1 LRLVTPLKPLAVPA
15 SILGLAGI
23 AALFAGSETLAYG
36 PYLVLTI
43 GAAIALW
50 FNRGRAFFALV
61 SLLLAYAGLRFAAG
75 AGAFAARATFTAAAV
90 FVPLNILVALLAR
103 ERGVFHF
110 RSYRWL
116 LLLAVEITL
125 TVWIASA
132 GATPLSGTA
141 WHTLLETWFFRPAP
155 TPFVGRLLLAVALA
169 VSIAR
174 AWEDASPLDVGIGG
188 ALVAVFAAFTW
199 AGTAGVLT
207 AFVLAAGAILLVAV
221 LQESHRMAFRDQLT
235 GLPGRRALEEQLLA
249 LGPLYTIAMVD
260 VDHFKRF
267 NDTHGH
273 DIGDQVLKLV
283 GARLAQIG
291 GGGRSFRYGGE
302 EFSVLFADQSLK
314 QALPHLEQ
322 LRADIENYRMA
333 LRTHERRRESRGGRD
348 RRALPGKR
356 RASSSNGGTRSPGET
371 SPPPD
376 GSLSVTVSIG
386 VAERDGSLASP
397 SAVIKAADQ
406 ALYRA
411 KQAGRNRVSS

>member
-1 LRLVTPLKPLAVPA
+1 LRFVTPLKPLAVPA
-15 SILGLAGI
+15 SILVLSGI
-23 AALFAGSETLAYG
+23 AVLVASDDSLAYG

-43 GAAIALW
+43 GAVIALW
-50 FNRGRAFFALV
+50 FNRGRAFFALI
-61 SLLLAYAGLRFAAG
+61 SLLLAYAGLRLAGG
-75 AGAFAARATFTAAAV
+75 AGAFAARATFTGAAV
-90 FVPLNILVALLAR
+90 FVPLNILVALLGR

-116 LLLAVEITL
+116 LLLAVEIML

-141 WHTLLETWFFRPAP
+141 WHTLLETWLFRPAP
-155 TPFVGRLLLAVALA
+155 TPLIGRLLLAVALA
-169 VSIAR
+169 VSIAK
-174 AWEDASPLDVGIGG
+174 AWEDPSPLDVGIGG
-188 ALVAVFAAFTW
+188 TLVALFIGFTW
-199 AGTAGVLT
+199 AGAPGVLG
-207 AFVLAAGAILLVAV
+207 AFVFAAGAMLLVAV

-260 VDHFKRF
+260 VDHFKKF

-302 EFSVLFADQSLK
+302 EFSVLFADMSLK
-314 QALPHLEQ
+314 EALPHLEQ
-322 LRADIENYRMA
+322 LRADIENYRMTV
-333 LRTHERRRESRGGRD
+333 RTHERRRESRGGRD
-348 RRALPGKR
+348 RRQATPVGKSGG
-356 RASSSNGGTRSPGET
+356 SSSVATRLPAVDS
-371 SPPPD
+371 PPD
-376 GSLSVTVSIG
+376 GLSVTVSIG
-386 VAERDGSLASP
+386 VAERDGSLAGP